1 MFIPHTP
8 RWIRAPAPLLL
19 QIGLRRPRGSFSWC
33 PRGRP
38 ARWVRTIARVT
49 FVLLLLA
56 LVPFL
61 LAGPYGAI
69 GWAGTYLVPVVVVS
83 LVLGCAFGPLVWVAL
98 KLDRW
103 GQEIH

>member
-69 GWAGTYLVPVVVVS
+69 GWVGAYLVPVVVGFDVLVGS
-83 LVLGCAFGPLVWVAL
+83 LALLAWAAVAL
-98 KLDRW
+98 LN
-103 GQEIH
+103 GGNNIF

>member
-1 MFIPHTP
+1 MNPPDRNPTERILGTMYE
-8 RWIRAPAPLLL
+8 RDDLLL
-19 QIGLRRPRGSFSWC
+19 QRARN
-33 PRGRP
+33 GRP